1 MTEIW
6 AQSAL
11 WPGLALVATL
21 LSVWLRVATV
31 LSEIVAGHRGRTL
44 FERWLIGSVA
54 RQLVAYAICS
64 VTVVRQH
71 ASTEPH

>member
-6 AQSAL
+6 TQSAL
-11 WPGLALVATL
+11 SPGLALLAAP
-21 LSVWLRVATV
+21 LSIWLRVPTA

-44 FERWLIGSVA
+44 FERWLIGSVV
-54 RQLVAYAICS
+54 RQLVAYATCS

-71 ASTEPH
+71 ASTEPR